1 LEFLSLPFLSC
12 LSLYPLTGK
21 YKVILLQS
29 PHMITA
35 LGFWGLILVISLVIL
50 VKGADSFIGASE
62 KIGKAFK
69 LSPFVIGVLLV
80 GIGTSLPE
88 FASSVAAL
96 LSGNVEIITANAVG
110 SNITNI
116 LLIVGILAILA
127 KKFIIKQDLLA
138 SELSLFV
145 VSTSLFIGVAFDGVI
160 TQLESALLAI
170 GFIIYLFYIIF
181 GNSAEAPA
189 TAKYKA
195 DLPKGKVTRAT
206 IVSFV
211 LGLGG
216 VLLGAKFLIESVVS
230 ISDIL
235 GIGTGVIA
243 ITIVALGTS
252 LPELFVSLAALR
264 GGSTEVAI
272 GNIFGSNAFNLLF
285 AVGIPGLFS
294 TLPLDPKTL
303 SIGIPILAVAS
314 FIFVITGIAHRIYRW
329 EGLMFLVYYAFFV
342 IKVIGF

>member
-1 LEFLSLPFLSC
+1 MLQFL
-12 LSLYPLTGK
+12 
-21 YKVILLQS
+21 
-29 PHMITA
+29 HMIA
-35 LGFWGLILVISLVIL
+35 GIGIWGFVLVMSLVVL
-50 VKGADSFIGASE
+50 VKGADSFINSAE

-88 FASSVAAL
+88 FASGIAAL
-96 LSGNVEIITANAVG
+96 VAGNVEIIAANAIG

-116 LLIVGILAILA
+116 LLIVGILAVLA
-127 KKFIIKQDLLA
+127 KKFVIKQDLLA

-160 TQLESALLAI
+160 TILESSLLAI
-170 GFIIYLFYIIF
+170 GFIIYLFYILF
-181 GNSAEAPA
+181 GNDKDAPA

-195 DLPKGKVTRAT
+195 ELETGKVTKGT
-206 IVSFV
+206 IVAFV

-216 VLLGAKFLIESVVS
+216 VILGARFLIESVVS

-252 LPELFVSLAALR
+252 LPELFVSLSALR

-285 AVGIPGLFS
+285 AVGVPGLFS

-314 FIFVITGIAHRIYRW
+314 FIFVITGIAQRIYRW

>member
-1 LEFLSLPFLSC
+1 MWVFFLYLVQSFHMV
-12 LSLYPLTGK
+12 TG
-21 YKVILLQS
+21 
-29 PHMITA
+29 
-35 LGFWGLILVISLVIL
+35 LGLWGVVLVVSLVVL
-50 VKGADSFIGASE
+50 VKGADSFISAAE
-62 KIGKAFK
+62 KIGKALK

-88 FASSVAAL
+88 FASSVSAL
-96 LSGNVEIITANAVG
+96 ISGNVEIVAANAIG

-170 GFIIYLFYIIF
+170 GFVIYLLYIIF
-181 GNSAEAPA
+181 GNNQEAPA
-189 TAKYKA
+189 VAKYKGEKEIGEIT
-195 DLPKGKVTRAT
+195 KGT
-206 IVSFV
+206 IVTF
-211 LGLGG
+211 LFGLGG
-216 VLLGAKFLIESVVS
+216 ILLGAHFLIESVVS
-230 ISDIL
+230 ISGIL
-235 GIGTGVIA
+235 GIATGVIA

-264 GGSTEVAI
+264 SGKTEVAI
-272 GNIFGSNAFNLLF
+272 GNIFGSNAFNILF
-285 AVGIPGLFS
+285 AVGVPGLFG
-294 TLPLDPKTL
+294 TLLLDPKTL
-303 SIGIPILAVAS
+303 SIGIPILAVSS

-342 IKVIGF
+342 MKIIGF